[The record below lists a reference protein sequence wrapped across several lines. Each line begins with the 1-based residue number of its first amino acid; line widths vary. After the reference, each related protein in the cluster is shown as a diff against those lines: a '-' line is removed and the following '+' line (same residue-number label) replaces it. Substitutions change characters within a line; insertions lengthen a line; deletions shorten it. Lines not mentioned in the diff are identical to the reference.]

1 MPQAAGTLT
10 EFAAHFGV
18 SAPYV
23 TKLKKQGRLVMVT
36 VDGKELVDFAM
47 TEKLIRNTTDPAKA
61 ENGANAKLGAGS
73 RVVQDVGSGNRL
85 DLTYKQ
91 ARTHEA
97 AFRAKLTELEFR
109 EREGLLVEADKIK
122 RSFQKHLQQF
132 VVMHQLYLHY
142 LKLHGK
148 KRSIMKKFLLFSVN
162 LNSEILKEN
171 QVISNALFSIPQK
184 RANRNFLWLKSLQ
197 LPC

>member
-1 MPQAAGTLT
+1 MPQAARTLT

-36 VDGKELVDFAM
+36 VDGKELVDFAL

-61 ENGANAKLGAGS
+61 DNGANAKPGAGS

-109 EREGLLVEADKIK
+109 EREGMLVEADKVR
-122 RSFQKHLQQF
+122 RSAVSLAAMTRSAFEKIPD
-132 VVMHQLYLHY
+132 
-142 LKLHGK
+142 KLADRLAAEAEPAACHA
-148 KRSIMKKFLLFSVN
+148 MLVA
-162 LNSEILKEN
+162 EIDL
-171 QVISNALFSIPQK
+171 VLADL
-184 RANRNFLWLKSLQ
+184 AAACRNFQ
-197 LPC
+197 IPDGEDGRG

>member
-122 RSFQKHLQQF
+122 RSAVTLAAMTRSAFENIPD
-132 VVMHQLYLHY
+132 
-142 LKLHGK
+142 KLADRLAAEAEPAACHA
-148 KRSIMKKFLLFSVN
+148 LLTA
-162 LNSEILKEN
+162 EID
-171 QVISNALFSIPQK
+171 QVLADLADSC
-184 RANRNFLWLKSLQ
+184 RNFSAEAADGRG
-197 LPC
+197 